1 MTEYELIQNFL
12 QLRRDFWDLPREG
25 FLDKV
30 SKLRKEYKEAH
41 GTDSNAGFNARL
53 DKFIADADGG
63 MFHRAGFPK
72 FSEQKKKT
80 SSSSTDKEE
89 PKTDARQ
96 AAKFTLKDAVN
107 YYEQKDEKED
117 RIDVSAEVWKK
128 RTYKKMFS
136 KGSIYTTKCE
146 IQRSKK

>member
-1 MTEYELIQNFL
+1 MTKYELTEMCL
-12 QLRRDFWDLPREG
+12 QLMRDFRNDPYET

-30 SKLRKEYKEAH
+30 SMARKKYKEAH
-41 GTDSNAGFNARL
+41 GTDSNAGFNAML
-53 DKFIADADGG
+53 DKYIADAHGG
-63 MFHRAGFPK
+63 WFHRLGFPK
-72 FSEQKKKT
+72 FSEQKKEP

-107 YYEQKDEKED
+107 YYEKKDEKEA

-128 RTYKKMFS
+128 RTYKKKFS